1 MSNDGGK
8 ERFGQLREE
17 SFLSPLRK
25 DVVFVLHLADLG
37 DNMSSVDEF
46 FVILERGDCCKLE
59 IAERAVESGA
69 LCLLSRRRSCRS
81 PFFGGSKNVGDFFK
95 INLVGDTIG
104 LDLDVSY
111 VSHDPYNRFANKR
124 DVAGFMALSEII
136 GMSAMDFDETSE
148 VIFNVDRNVF
158 RDILKV

>member
-25 DVVFVLHLADLG
+25 DVVFVLHRADLG

-59 IAERAVESGA
+59 IAERAVASGA
-69 LCLLSRRRSCRS
+69 LCLLSSRRSCRS
-81 PFFGGSKNVGDFFK
+81 PFFGGSKNA
-95 INLVGDTIG
+95 
-104 LDLDVSY
+104 VSY
-111 VSHDPYNRFANKR
+111 THLTLPTKA
-124 DVAGFMALSEII
+124 
-136 GMSAMDFDETSE
+136 
-148 VIFNVDRNVF
+148 
-158 RDILKV
+158 